1 MSNDEII
8 KNAIDKYHQECS
20 KITETEFINKLM
32 KHEEIMI
39 RVILE
44 TVLNN
49 KSN

>member
-8 KNAIDKYHQECS
+8 KNAIDNYHQECS
-20 KITETEFINKLM
+20 KITETEFIEKLK

-39 RVILE
+39 KVILE

-49 KSN
+49 N

>member
-8 KNAIDKYHQECS
+8 KNTIDKYHHECS
-20 KITETEFINKLM
+20 KITETEFIEKLK

-44 TVLNN
+44 SILNN
-49 KSN
+49 K

>member
-8 KNAIDKYHQECS
+8 KSTIDTFHQECS
-20 KITETEFINKLM
+20 KITETEFLEKLK

-39 RVILE
+39 KVILE

-49 KSN
+49 